1 MFLKVS
7 LMVMTRQALADRSNR
22 SDQLVA
28 AGEVLDLRFGEGAKA
43 LSLRAAK
50 LLHLL
55 VAATGPAACEDKVH
69 VLPIESLN
77 AFHVSLE
84 EFVETCRELF
94 GVMVRF
100 ETRNAKGRPAL
111 ELGPLLSRVS
121 RDLDE
126 ADGGELRFQLSP
138 VLRMVLEKSNYW
150 AVLSRR
156 AVLAFES
163 RYALR
168 LYEIVAIRSG
178 LVLKTAETFSIDEL
192 RSRLGVPAG
201 KLTRWVHLKQK
212 ALDSAVAEV
221 NQLSGFEVSYE
232 PIKRGRSVTG
242 VRLTWSQL
250 DVGGRAA
257 VARELEASRVGRK
270 ARREGTADVLVE
282 EPDEAVPEALPRA
295 FPASGS
301 LRRGPWGEI
310 ARSALPEPTPDLD
323 HVASRFRAWT
333 EAKGIPLGAPGI
345 EQTFTGFCRGWG
357 DKTAHVFR
365 RDHIDWRE

>member
-1 MFLKVS
+1 
-7 LMVMTRQALADRSNR
+7 MVMTRQALTDRAGR
-22 SDQLVA
+22 PDQLVA
-28 AGEVLDLRFGEGAKA
+28 AGEVLDLRFGEGAKS

-55 VAATGPAACEDKVH
+55 VAATGPEACVDKVH

-84 EFVETCRELF
+84 EFVDTCRELF

-100 ETRNAKGRPAL
+100 ETRNAKGRAAL
-111 ELGPLLSRVS
+111 ELGPLLSRIS

-126 ADGGELRFQLSP
+126 GEGGELRFQLSP
-138 VLRMVLEKSNYW
+138 VLRMVLENSNYW

-192 RSRLGVPAG
+192 RARLGVPAG
-201 KLTRWVHLKQK
+201 KLTNWSDLRRF
-212 ALDSAVAEV
+212 ALELAIAEV
-221 NQLSGFEVSYE
+221 NQLSGFEVAYE
-232 PIKRGRSVTG
+232 PTKRGRSVTG

-270 ARREGTADVLVE
+270 ARRDGTAEILVE
-282 EPDEAVPEALPRA
+282 EPEEALEALPRS
-295 FPASGS
+295 FPTTGS
-301 LRRGPWGEI
+301 IRYGPWGEI

-323 HVASRFRAWT
+323 HVAGRFRAWT
-333 EAKGIPLGAPGI
+333 EAKGIPLAAPGI
-345 EQTFTGFCRGWG
+345 EQTFTGFCRGWE
-357 DKTAHVFR
+357 H
-365 RDHIDWRE
+365 

>member
-1 MFLKVS
+1 
-7 LMVMTRQALADRSNR
+7 MVATRQALADRADR
-22 SDQLVA
+22 PDQLVA

-55 VAATGPAACEDKVH
+55 VAATGPEACVDKVH
-69 VLPIESLN
+69 VLPIERLN

-100 ETRNAKGRPAL
+100 ETKNAKGRPVL
-111 ELGPLLSRVS
+111 ELGPLLSRVA

-126 ADGGELRFQLSP
+126 GADAELRFQLSP

-168 LYEIVAIRSG
+168 LYEIVAIRAG
-178 LVLKTAETFSIDEL
+178 LVLKTAETFSIDQL
-192 RSRLGVPAG
+192 RERLGVPIG
-201 KLTRWVHLKQK
+201 KLPRWNDIRRF
-212 ALDSAVAEV
+212 ALDPAIAEV
-221 NQLSGFEVSYE
+221 NQLSGFQVTYE

-242 VRLTWSQL
+242 VRLSWAQRDPT
-250 DVGGRAA
+250 GRAA

-270 ARREGTADVLVE
+270 ARREGTAEILAEVAQDPSE
-282 EPDEAVPEALPRA
+282 GLPAA
-295 FPASGS
+295 FPPSGTI
-301 LRRGPWGEI
+301 RYGRWAEI

-323 HVASRFRAWT
+323 HVAGRFRAWT
-333 EAKGIPLGAPGI
+333 EGKGIPLAAPGI
-345 EQTFTGFCRGWG
+345 EQTFTGFCRGW
-357 DKTAHVFR
+357 VR
-365 RDHIDWRE
+365 